1 MKILS
6 TNRAA
11 PVAIAWKGSGQTTG
25 IFKRPRAEGIFLTA
39 EGVQGDTVGNP
50 EVHGGR
56 YKACYLFAADT
67 YAYWQELYPG
77 LAWEYGMF
85 GENLSVAGLEEARL
99 TIGSVFRVGEARIRI
114 TTPRE
119 PCFKLGIRF
128 GDQGIIEQFIAHGRP
143 GTYAEV
149 LEAGWVRPGDEL
161 VPEVPVAEAMSVAD
175 YFGLLY
181 AGQKDAGLLAEALQW
196 PFLSDKT
203 RIMLGRWLQ
212 SSNPS

>member
-6 TNRAA
+6 TNRAT
-11 PVAIAWKGSGQTTG
+11 PVTITWKGGEQTTG
-25 IFKRPRAEGIFLTA
+25 IFKRPQAEGIFLKP

-56 YKACYLFAADT
+56 YKACYLFAAET
-67 YAYWQELYPG
+67 YAHWQGQYPG

-85 GENLSVAGLEEARL
+85 GENLSVAGLDEGRL
-99 TIGSVFRVGEARIRI
+99 MIGSVFRAGDARIRI

-128 GDQGIIEQFIAHGRP
+128 GDQGIIEKFIAYGRP
-143 GTYAEV
+143 GAYAEV
-149 LEAGWVRPGDEL
+149 LEAGWVRPGDVL
-161 VPEVPVAEAMSVAD
+161 VPEGPAANAMSVAD

-181 AGQKDAGLLAEALQW
+181 AEQKDARLLAEALEW
-196 PFLSDKT
+196 PFLSDKA
-203 RIMLGRWLQ
+203 RSMLRRWLG
-212 SSNPS
+212 SRNPA